1 MFSNHQ
7 FYNVNRA
14 SVLTPQVRAIW
25 DKMCIGVAVVN
36 ADGICEYMNPI
47 QRRADGFTRI
57 PVEGQHITSLY
68 VPHELEVIP
77 TIECLQSGKPLLKK
91 AYWYATF
98 THFLASTVTDFFPLF
113 DHGRKD
119 GVIAFTIWTGNTAH
133 VAESRRPLK
142 TCNADSPCRY
152 YTFANIIGR
161 DEALQECIH
170 EARSAATSS
179 SPVMIWGE
187 SGTGKELFAQA
198 IHSASSRAEE
208 PFIPVNCAAI
218 PENLLEG
225 ILFGTVKGAYTDAP
239 DKPGLFEKA
248 DGGTLLFDELNS
260 MPLGLQAKLLRVIQ
274 EKRVRRLGSHTEIPI
289 NVRIISILNEHPL
302 RAVDQGLLRRDLF
315 YRLAVV
321 GIAVPPLRKR
331 KNDIPLLIKQIIKK
345 SEQAI
350 KSVGVT
356 LDEDVIDLFQHY
368 PWPGNIR
375 ELAHVIEGSLALLDG
390 SDVITVHN
398 LPRHFREACNAQIT
412 DDALRPPLPVMR
424 HAESQLQA
432 PASTTPD
439 YFDYRGIRRGDSV
452 SIKTCLHEYES
463 SCIRNVLRVT
473 GGNVAKAARIMELT
487 PAGLHY
493 RMKVLHIE
501 NED

>member
-1 MFSNHQ
+1 MFNSRQ

-25 DKMCIGVAVVN
+25 DNMCIGVAVVD

-68 VPHELEVIP
+68 VPHEREVIP
-77 TIECLQSGKPLLKK
+77 TMECLQTGKPLLKK
-91 AYWYATF
+91 AYWYATS
-98 THFLASTVTDFFPLF
+98 TNFLISTVADFFPLF

-119 GVIAFTIWTGNTAH
+119 GVITFAIWTGNTAH
-133 VAESRRPLK
+133 FSESRRPLK
-142 TCNADSPCRY
+142 PCNADTPYSY
-152 YTFANIIGR
+152 YTFSSIVGR

-198 IHSASSRAEE
+198 IHSASSRAGH

-248 DGGTLLFDELNS
+248 NCGTLLFDELNS
-260 MPLGLQAKLLRVIQ
+260 MSLGLQAKLLRVIQ

-331 KNDIPLLIKQIIKK
+331 QNDIPLLVRHIINRLELAMKT
-345 SEQAI
+345 A
-350 KSVGVT
+350 GVT
-356 LDEDVIDLFQHY
+356 LDDEVMGIFRRY

-390 SDVITVHN
+390 SDIITVHN
-398 LPRHFREACNAQIT
+398 LPRHFREACNLQPA
-412 DDALRPPLPVMR
+412 DDDLRPPLPNMMR
-424 HAESQLQA
+424 AEPQMPVSA
-432 PASTTPD
+432 ATTPD